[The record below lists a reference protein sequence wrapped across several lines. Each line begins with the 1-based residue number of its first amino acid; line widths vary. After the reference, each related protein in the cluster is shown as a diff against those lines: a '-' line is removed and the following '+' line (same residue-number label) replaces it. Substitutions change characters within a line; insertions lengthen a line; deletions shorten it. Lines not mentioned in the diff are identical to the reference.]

1 MARITF
7 TNNLDRLIECPP
19 QTIEAATVAQA
30 LDEVFAGNRRLAG
43 YILDD
48 QNRLRRHVAIFVDGR
63 LVKDR
68 IHLTDP
74 VGPDS
79 ELHVMQ
85 ALSGG

>member
-7 TNNLDRLIECPP
+7 TNNLHRLIECPP
-19 QTIEAATVAQA
+19 QTVEAATVAQA
-30 LDEVFAGNRRLAG
+30 LDAVFARNPQLAG

-48 QNRLRRHVAIFVDGR
+48 QNRLRKHVAIFADGQ
-63 LVKDR
+63 LIKDR
-68 IHLTDP
+68 IGLTDP
-74 VGPDS
+74 IGPAS